1 MIKHMKLI
9 SISLFTLTLLLIYS
23 TCWYLFSP
31 SFQISYS
38 TGKIILPP
46 LQNGSNSSKI
56 IILAF
61 DDSPKSQ
68 FTLAKPIL
76 DKYGYKGSFFTVCN
90 FVNNGINSF
99 GNESMSWQ
107 NIKTLQQQGH
117 DIESHTMTHTALYNR
132 SQQDL
137 IYEIGGS
144 KQCLFDHG
152 INSTVFAYPASTG
165 SENATIINIVS
176 KYYDLS

>member
-1 MIKHMKLI
+1 MKLI
-9 SISLFTLTLLLIYS
+9 SISIFTLTLLLIYS
-23 TCWYLFSP
+23 TWYLSSL

-46 LQNGSNSSKI
+46 LQNGSNSSKV

-90 FVNNGINSF
+90 FINNGINIWV
-99 GNESMSWQ
+99 G
-107 NIKTLQQQGH
+107 
-117 DIESHTMTHTALYNR
+117 
-132 SQQDL
+132 
-137 IYEIGGS
+137 
-144 KQCLFDHG
+144 
-152 INSTVFAYPASTG
+152 V
-165 SENATIINIVS
+165 
-176 KYYDLS
+176 

>member
-9 SISLFTLTLLLIYS
+9 SISFFTLTLLLIYS

-90 FVNNGINSF
+90 FVTGT
-99 GNESMSWQ
+99 GNHHDKTRMTWQ
-107 NIKTLQQQGH
+107 DIKDLQNEGH
-117 DIESHTMTHTALYNR
+117 DIESHTMTHTDLNFKT
-132 SQQDL
+132 QQDL
-137 IYEIGGS
+137 LYE
-144 KQCLFDHG
+144 
-152 INSTVFAYPASTG
+152 
-165 SENATIINIVS
+165 
-176 KYYDLS
+176 